1 MGNCFSDEVE
11 QALTYIY
18 YDLRAGKGAEGFM
31 LLQRA
36 SDAGDGDASC
46 ILARC
51 YCGNQYV
58 WSGHDFPEDDDR
70 AVMLIHRA
78 VEQGSGIGVLVA
90 LRTGE
95 LTPSLEKKM
104 PFSSLQ
110 EAFDSV
116 LEKAQRGDAFC
127 QYTVAN
133 SYFWWDFLR
142 IQGKGRDA
150 FSNEKEYK
158 EYLRMNISQC
168 EDWFWKAF
176 RGGMYFAANNLN
188 HFYSEGDEDII
199 APRPELAKDLFLTG
213 AQMGYPIHQWMYGQ
227 DLEEQKKYE
236 EALHWYKLGAE
247 GGQLEC
253 WFRIGRAYELGQGV
267 AKDEAY
273 AARCYEK
280 GLTQKKD
287 SGNRIGCAN
296 RLGALYYDGTGVEK
310 DYAKAFQLMKYGYDH
325 NTTFAVCY
333 LGYCYFRGHG
343 TQQDYGK
350 AREFLEKVNWNNR
363 EVFYMLGVIYGQ
375 GLGVPADIKKG
386 VEYLQKAGDYKEA
399 KEELLKYKKT
409 LFGKW
414 VRR

>member
-11 QALTYIY
+11 RALTYIY
-18 YDLRAGKGAEGFM
+18 YDLRAGKGAEGLM

-188 HFYSEGDEDII
+188 RFYSEGDEDII

-253 WFRIGRAYELGQGV
+253 WFRIGRAYELGLGV
-267 AKDEAY
+267 EKDESY

-296 RLGALYYDGTGVEK
+296 RLGAFYYDG
-310 DYAKAFQLMKYGYDH
+310 
-325 NTTFAVCY
+325 
-333 LGYCYFRGHG
+333 RGKRLC
-343 TQQDYGK
+343 Q
-350 AREFLEKVNWNNR
+350 
-363 EVFYMLGVIYGQ
+363 
-375 GLGVPADIKKG
+375 GVPAYEIRLRPQYHFCGLLSWVLLFPGPGYAAGLRKG
-386 VEYLQKAGDYKEA
+386 QGISGKGELEQQGGVLYAGRDLRTGPRCAGGYQKGRGVSAEG
-399 KEELLKYKKT
+399 
-409 LFGKW
+409 
-414 VRR
+414 RRL

>member
-1 MGNCFSDEVE
+1 MGKCFSDEVE
-11 QALTYIY
+11 RALAYIY
-18 YDLRAGKGAEGFM
+18 YDLRSGRGAEGFK
-31 LLQRA
+31 LLQQA
-36 SDAGDGDASC
+36 SDAGDGDPSC

-110 EAFDSV
+110 EAFDDV
-116 LEKAQRGDAFC
+116 LEKAREGDAFC

-142 IQGKGRDA
+142 IQGKGREA
-150 FSNEKEYK
+150 FSSEKEYK

-188 HFYSEGDEDII
+188 RFYSEGDEDII
-199 APRPELAKDLFLTG
+199 APRPQLAKDLFLTG

-247 GGQLEC
+247 GGQ
-253 WFRIGRAYELGQGV
+253 R
-267 AKDEAY
+267 
-273 AARCYEK
+273 
-280 GLTQKKD
+280 
-287 SGNRIGCAN
+287 
-296 RLGALYYDGTGVEK
+296 DGDRTGVEK
-310 DYAKAFQLMKYGYDH
+310 DYARAFQLMKYGYDH

-333 LGYCYFRGHG
+333 LGFCYFRGQG

-350 AREFLEKVNWNNR
+350 AREFLEKVSWNNK
-363 EVFYMLGVIYGQ
+363 EAFYMLGVIYGQ

-399 KEELLKYKKT
+399 REELLKYKKT